1 MTPFTG
7 ERVIPGEVD
16 VDLLNEHL
24 ARYAFAARLSRGK
37 RVLDAG
43 CGVGYGSA
51 RLATQAR
58 RVIGLELAPDAVAM
72 AHDRYVL
79 PNLEFLQGDCRTLP
93 FQDGSFDLIIA
104 FEVIEHLLEWDRLL
118 SESRRVLA
126 AWGALVVSTPN
137 RLYYTEQRPTP
148 NPFHLHEF
156 DHAEFRSALEQHFPH
171 VRIFLENHTDSV
183 VFAPAEPSGV
193 ETAIEHIVDE
203 PDASHFFVAVCSP
216 RPLHG
221 GPAFVFVPQSAN
233 VLREREHHIS
243 LLAGELDQKNLWLEE
258 SKQNLDQ
265 LHRRYQA
272 LEEEAAQEKVLAHTI
287 IQRLEEENAAKVAWN
302 RQTEEELGRLK
313 TVLESLEA
321 EFEERTRWATQLEAE
336 RSELQANYQR
346 LSEAEDKVRQ
356 DLKACVDQLHATEA
370 ELESRTTWAQ
380 DLAQEVDTLR
390 QRLADLTD
398 SLSSILRSPG
408 YRVAKKLG
416 LSPNP

>member
-58 RVIGLELAPDAVAM
+58 RVIGLDLASDAVAM
-72 AHDRYVL
+72 AHDRYAL
-79 PNLEFLQGDCRTLP
+79 PNLEFLQGDCRALP
-93 FQDGSFDLIIA
+93 FPDGSFDLIIA
-104 FEVIEHLLEWDRLL
+104 FEVIEHLHEWDRLL
-118 SESRRVLA
+118 SESRRALA

-148 NPFHLHEF
+148 NPFHVHEF

-193 ETAIEHIVDE
+193 ETTIERLAAD
-203 PDASHFFVAVCSP
+203 PDSSHFFVAVCSP

-233 VLREREHHIS
+233 VLRERERHIS
-243 LLAGELDQKNLWLEE
+243 LLEGELHQKNLWLEE
-258 SKQNLDQ
+258 CKQALAE
-265 LHRRYQA
+265 LHQRYQA
-272 LEEEAAQEKVLAHTI
+272 LEAEATRV
-287 IQRLEEENAAKVAWN
+287 IQGLEEENAAKTAWN
-302 RQTEEELGRLK
+302 RQTQEELDRLK
-313 TVLESLEA
+313 AVLESLES
-321 EFEERTRWATQLEAE
+321 EFEDRTRWAVQLEAE

-346 LSEAEDKVRQ
+346 LSEAEEKVRQ

-380 DLAQEVDTLR
+380 NLEQEVNNLR
-390 QRLADLTD
+390 QRLADLTA
-398 SLSSILRSPG
+398 SLSGILRSPG
-408 YRVAKKLG
+408 YRVARKLG
-416 LSPNP
+416 LSPKP